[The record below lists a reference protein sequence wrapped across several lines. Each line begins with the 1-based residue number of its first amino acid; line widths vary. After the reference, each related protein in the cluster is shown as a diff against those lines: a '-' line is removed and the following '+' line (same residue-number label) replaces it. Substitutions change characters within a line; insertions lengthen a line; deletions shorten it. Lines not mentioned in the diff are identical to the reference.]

1 MKRHGNLFSQIISF
15 ENLYL
20 ASRKARKGKKFK
32 DYVIAFEQNI
42 EEELFK
48 LQSELAS
55 KTYMPGAYREF
66 TIYERKERKIS
77 AAPYRDRVVHHA
89 LCNIVEPVFEKS
101 FIFDSYAC
109 RKGKGTHKA
118 VDRFTGFC
126 RKNKYVFKTDIK
138 KYFPSIDREILFEK
152 IRRKIK
158 CRDTLWLIKTIIDG
172 SNRQEEVNDY
182 FSGDGL
188 FTPHERKKGIPIGNL
203 TSQFFAN
210 IYLDGLDHF
219 IKERLK
225 CRYYIRYVDDLT
237 VFDSDKKRLWDIKAQ
252 IEEFLEKDRLKLHPD
267 KTFVAPAHIGV
278 DHLGYRIFTTHRLLR
293 KDNSLRFAQKFKMLM
308 RLFRQRQIPFEKLN
322 SSVQSWLGHAKHA
335 DSWGLREKIFESL

>member
-1 MKRHGNLFSQIISF
+1 MQKEQIC
-15 ENLYL
+15 
-20 ASRKARKGKKFK
+20 
-32 DYVIAFEQNI
+32 VQN
-42 EEELFK
+42 
-48 LQSELAS
+48 
-55 KTYMPGAYREF
+55 G
-66 TIYERKERKIS
+66 
-77 AAPYRDRVVHHA
+77 H
-89 LCNIVEPVFEKS
+89 
-101 FIFDSYAC
+101 
-109 RKGKGTHKA
+109 
-118 VDRFTGFC
+118 
-126 RKNKYVFKTDIK
+126 K

-219 IKERLK
+219 IKERPK

-237 VFDSDKKRLWDIKAQ
+237 IFDNDKKRLWDIKAQ
-252 IEEFLEKDRLKLHPD
+252 IEAFLEKDRLNPHPD
-267 KTFVAPAHIGV
+267 KTFVATAHIGI

-293 KDNSLRFAQKFKMLM
+293 KDNSLRFARKFKMLM
-308 RLFRQRQIPFEKLN
+308 RLFRQKQIPFEKLN
-322 SSVQSWLGHAKHA
+322 SSIQSWLGHAKHA
-335 DSWGLREKIFESL
+335 DSWGLRKSVFGMRDSTL